1 MDFAGLIRA
10 DMKQA
15 LGVTEPAAIALACAS
30 SRVLS
35 PEVPSRVQVT
45 VNSGIYK
52 NAFTCGIPN
61 TSVVGNDYAA
71 ALGCWF
77 GDPDHGLM
85 VLDSITEDD
94 ISVTALPLSTRF

>member
-1 MDFAGLIRA
+1 MADFAGLIRA
-10 DMKQA
+10 DMKPA

-30 SRVLS
+30 AKVLS
-35 PEVPSRVQVT
+35 RETPSRVRVT

-71 ALGCWF
+71 PRGE
-77 GDPDHGLM
+77 GGGGK
-85 VLDSITEDD
+85 V
-94 ISVTALPLSTRF
+94 